1 MKNTQNITIVLLAVS
16 ATILAG
22 LWVGTIGLDR
32 SAQAGNT
39 AISGGDYIMVPYTW
53 SDQLDLMVVVDVAG
67 RKMNVYFPN
76 KTTKA
81 LDPIQPTVDLERT
94 FAD

>member
-1 MKNTQNITIVLLAVS
+1 MKNPQNITIVLLAVT
-16 ATILAG
+16 AAILG
-22 LWVGTIGLDR
+22 GVLVGTGLDR
-32 SAQAGNT
+32 SAQAGY
-39 AISGGDYIMVPYTW
+39 SGVSKGDYIMVPYTW
-53 SDQLDLMVVVDVAG
+53 SDQLDLMVVIDVAG

-81 LDPIQPTVDLERT
+81 LDPIQPTIDLERT